1 MSKKFLAMALGA
13 MTAHGDGFEVG
24 VSTGVS
30 MNSGGQAESIN
41 NAYDVTKNVSRYGV
55 SNHFVTGLTDQD
67 INALKAQ
74 ALNSGEN
81 LSYDNLKQ
89 TGFVRSA
96 QRAAF
101 WSLVGY
107 QNADLL
113 DNGDNYTDNK
123 QARAQELATKL
134 GAGAIANRNDLFTA
148 VNNKING
155 GFTNDQWR
163 VAGIV
168 GVADHYAIEGL
179 DKKDQNNPGNANEAY
194 QGTSVGFASL
204 NRAAGVPVR
213 LDMGYGFDL
222 GRHWFA
228 GAHGF
233 VGLMGGSTSSEVS
246 VQVDKQTVEVP
257 GGDDPTSINVP
268 GFSVQNKMVVSPEL
282 NMGLGAKFGYNFNP
296 LRMFVTGG
304 WTVARMK
311 GKLHDG
317 LGVKSTQTQWKNGL
331 FAGGGFDYALS
342 ETTRVGLGYT
352 ATFFGKTDWDKL
364 GVWGMD
370 MTTGRLVNHT
380 ISLGVT
386 YVMPS
391 ES

>member
-1 MSKKFLAMALGA
+1 MALGA

-41 NAYDVTKNVSRYGV
+41 NAYDATKNVSRRGV
-55 SNHFVTGLTDQD
+55 YSHFIKGLTDQD
-67 INALKAQ
+67 INQLRKLAYDLKTQKKGGFGDSAWERALRLIVGRDHDLLEGEATYTDEQKKRAQ
-74 ALNSGEN
+74 ALMTKLDASGITSLIESPSALEKAIVLNKYSMTNDRWRAAGIGMVAGRYAIAELEQQKDQKNSGNE
-81 LSYDNLKQ
+81 
-89 TGFVRSA
+89 
-96 QRAAF
+96 
-101 WSLVGY
+101 
-107 QNADLL
+107 
-113 DNGDNYTDNK
+113 
-123 QARAQELATKL
+123 
-134 GAGAIANRNDLFTA
+134 
-148 VNNKING
+148 
-155 GFTNDQWR
+155 
-163 VAGIV
+163 
-168 GVADHYAIEGL
+168 
-179 DKKDQNNPGNANEAY
+179 NEAY
-194 QGTSVGFASL
+194 QGTSVGFRSL
-204 NRAAGVPVR
+204 NGAAGVPVR

-233 VGLMGGSTSSEVS
+233 VGLMGGSTSSEVN
-246 VQVDKQTVEVP
+246 VQVDEQNVEVP
-257 GGDDPTSINVP
+257 GGDQPTNIKVP

-282 NMGLGAKFGYNFNP
+282 NMGLGAKFGYNLNP

-311 GKLHDG
+311 GKWHDESG
-317 LGVKSTQTQWKNGL
+317 EKPTQTQWKNGL

-352 ATFFGKTDWDKL
+352 ATFFGKTDWNKL

>member
-1 MSKKFLAMALGA
+1 MSKKFLAMVLGA

-30 MNSGGQAESIN
+30 MNGGGQAESIN
-41 NAYDVTKNVSRYGV
+41 NAYDATKNVSRYGV
-55 SNHFVTGLTDQD
+55 NSHFITGLTDQD
-67 INALKAQ
+67 IDTLKAQ
-74 ALNSGEN
+74 ALNRRAD
-81 LSYDNLKQ
+81 LSYDNLNQK
-89 TGFVRSA
+89 GFVRRA

-113 DNGDNYTDNK
+113 ADARHYTGNK
-123 QARAQELATKL
+123 QTRAQELEQKL
-134 GAGAIANRNDLFTA
+134 GAAASSITNRDTLFRA
-148 VNNKING
+148 VNDKINLL
-155 GFTNDQWR
+155 TNDEWR
-163 VAGIV
+163 VAGIG
-168 GVADHYAIEGL
+168 GVAARYAIEAL
-179 DKKDQNNPGNANEAY
+179 DQKDQKNPGNENEAY

-213 LDMGYGFDL
+213 LDMGYGFNL

-233 VGLMGGSTSSEVS
+233 VGLMGGSTSSEVN
-246 VQVDKQTVEVP
+246 VQVDQQTVAVP
-257 GGDDPTSINVP
+257 GGVGPTSINVP

-304 WTVARMK
+304 WTIARMK
-311 GKLHDG
+311 GKLHDE
-317 LGVKSTQTQWKNGL
+317 LGVKSTQNQWKNGL

-364 GVWGMD
+364 GYGGW
-370 MTTGRLVNHT
+370 T
-380 ISLGVT
+380 
-386 YVMPS
+386 
-391 ES
+391 